1 MNKKPKLIL
10 ANDAKKKMKDSI
22 NFSNK
27 SEIIKLNEA
36 ENRILSKDIIAN
48 FNIPEEDNSAV
59 DGYALNFKKNNRFF
73 NIVGQSKPGSPY
85 QKTLKTNEAIKI
97 FTGSNIK
104 KKNKINAVVM
114 LEDCKVLKN
123 LIEIKKKII
132 VNQNIRKKG
141 EDVKKNKVV
150 FLKGRKIRPVD
161 LAQLS
166 SLGLKKINV
175 YKKIKVGIFSTG
187 SEINQD
193 VKRKKNYIFD
203 ANKITLISMFNS
215 IGCEALDLG
224 LIKDNYNETKKKII
238 KNSSKYDLLVSSGGI
253 SDSDTD
259 MIGKILSTYGKIN
272 FWKLAIKPGRPFAFG
287 EINKTPFIGLPG
299 NPVAAIVTFLMLV
312 VDYVKI
318 LSGNR
323 NVKIKKNMISSNF
336 SMIKKLGRRE
346 WIRGWITEKNGK
358 QFLEKFNT
366 TGSGIIS
373 SISQSDGII
382 DIDEDV
388 KYIKKGKKLNYIKYE
403 DILN

>member
-85 QKTLKTNEAIKI
+85 QKNLKTNEAIKI

-114 LEDCKVLKN
+114 LEACKVLKN

-203 ANKITLISMFNS
+203 ANKITLISMFNT

-224 LIKDNYNETKKKII
+224 LIKDNYNETKKK
-238 KNSSKYDLLVSSGGI
+238 NY
-253 SDSDTD
+253 
-259 MIGKILSTYGKIN
+259 
-272 FWKLAIKPGRPFAFG
+272 
-287 EINKTPFIGLPG
+287 
-299 NPVAAIVTFLMLV
+299 
-312 VDYVKI
+312 
-318 LSGNR
+318 
-323 NVKIKKNMISSNF
+323 
-336 SMIKKLGRRE
+336 KKLFK
-346 WIRGWITEKNGK
+346 I
-358 QFLEKFNT
+358 
-366 TGSGIIS
+366 
-373 SISQSDGII
+373 
-382 DIDEDV
+382 
-388 KYIKKGKKLNYIKYE
+388 
-403 DILN
+403 

>member
-203 ANKITLISMFNS
+203 ANKITLISMFNT

>member
-318 LSGNR
+318 LSGNK

>member
-203 ANKITLISMFNS
+203 ANKITLISMFNT

-388 KYIKKGKKLNYIKYE
+388 KYIKKGKKLNFIKYE